1 MAAQS
6 RLPAILLTR
15 PPEQS
20 ARFAQALL
28 AEHPG
33 LRMVISPLLAPRH
46 LSPALPDRAFTAL
59 ILTSETGAEA
69 ARRIAAEGRALPKTA
84 FCVGER
90 TASAARAAGFQAASA
105 DGDAEALLALILA
118 RNPTPPLLHLHG
130 REARGN
136 LAERLNSAG
145 IETVSAVAYEQNL
158 QPLTPEAAALL
169 CSDQPV
175 LAPVFSP
182 RSARA
187 LAAECARIGAKS
199 PLTIAAISPAAAA
212 PFAGADVLVAAHP
225 DAANLMQVIA
235 SRLATLNLPPSQ
247 H

>member
-28 AEHPG
+28 ADHPG
-33 LRMVISPLLAPRH
+33 LRVVISPLLMPRL
-46 LSPALPDRAFTAL
+46 LSPALPAVNFSAVL
-59 ILTSETGAEA
+59 LTSETAAEA
-69 ARRIAAEGRALPKTA
+69 ARRIAAEGVPLPKAA
-84 FCVGER
+84 FCVGAR
-90 TASAARAAGFQAASA
+90 TARTAQAAGFDATSA

-118 RNPTPPLLHLHG
+118 RKPAPPLLYLHG
-130 REARGN
+130 RETRGD

-145 IETVSAVAYEQNL
+145 IETVSAIAYEQNL
-158 QPLTPEAAALL
+158 HPLTPEAQALL
-169 CSDQPV
+169 RSDQPV

-182 RSARA
+182 RSAQA
-187 LAAECARIGAKS
+187 LADECARIGAS
-199 PLTIAAISPAAAA
+199 APLTIAAISAAAAA
-212 PFAGADVLVAAHP
+212 PFAKGHVLVAAHP
-225 DAANLMQVIA
+225 DATNLMQVIA